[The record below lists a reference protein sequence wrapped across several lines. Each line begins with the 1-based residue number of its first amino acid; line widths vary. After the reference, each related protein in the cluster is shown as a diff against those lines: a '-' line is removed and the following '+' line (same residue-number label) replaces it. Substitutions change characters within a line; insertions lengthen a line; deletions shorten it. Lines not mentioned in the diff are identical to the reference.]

1 MAPCAP
7 GPPDSMSFPVPCS
20 VISAILGPYGPSRNV
35 ANNWPLVEAALDA
48 RAIYSPLCAVAAI
61 ATISVETR
69 RFSPI
74 KKRAS
79 TAYLRGLYENR
90 KDLGNDLP
98 GDSVKFYGRGFI
110 PIIGRRSYEHFGA
123 EIGRDLARDPDLAID
138 PAIAAAILA
147 AYFKD
152 RDVRA
157 SADKQNW
164 RMVRLR
170 VNSASTEWTRFFDV
184 VLKLVEAL
192 KCQPVGTEPEAVEG
206 VGR

>member
-1 MAPCAP
+1 MN
-7 GPPDSMSFPVPCS
+7 FPIPVQ

-61 ATISVETR
+61 VTISVETR

-90 KDLGNDLP
+90 NDLGNDRP
-98 GDSVKFYGRGFI
+98 GDSVKFCGRGFI
-110 PIIGRRSYEHFGA
+110 PIIGRRSHEHFGI
-123 EIGRDLARDPDLAID
+123 EIGKDLAHDPDLAID

-170 VNSASTEWTRFFDV
+170 VNSAATEWPRFFDV

-192 KCQPVGTEPEAVEG
+192 KCPPVSTQPEAVESLG
-206 VGR
+206 Q

>member
-1 MAPCAP
+1 MN
-7 GPPDSMSFPVPCS
+7 FPVPVQ

-35 ANNWPLVEAALDA
+35 ANNWPLVERTLDA
-48 RAIYSPLCAVAAI
+48 RAIYSPLCAIAAI

-69 RFSPI
+69 RFCPI
-74 KKRAS
+74 KQHRS
-79 TAYLRGLYENR
+79 SSYLRGLYENR
-90 KDLGNDLP
+90 KDLGNDRP
-98 GDSVKFYGRGFI
+98 GDSLRFCGRGFI
-110 PIIGRRSYEHFGA
+110 PIIGRRSYEHFGV
-123 EIGRDLARDPDLAID
+123 EIGKDLARDPDLATD
-138 PAIAAAILA
+138 PAIAAAIVA

-184 VLKLVEAL
+184 VLKLVGAL
-192 KCQPVGTEPEAVEG
+192 KCPPVGTEREAVEG
-206 VGR
+206 LGQ

>member
-1 MAPCAP
+1 MNFPL
-7 GPPDSMSFPVPCS
+7 PVPL
-20 VISAILGPYGPSRNV
+20 IAAILGSYGPPRNV
-35 ANNWPLVEAALDA
+35 ASNWPLVEAALDA

-74 KKRAS
+74 KQHRS
-79 TAYLRGLYENR
+79 SSYLRGLYENR
-90 KDLGNDLP
+90 KDLGNDRP
-98 GDSVKFYGRGFI
+98 GDSVKFCGRGFI
-110 PIIGRRSYEHFGA
+110 PIIGRRSYEHFGI
-123 EIGRDLARDPDLAID
+123 EIGKDLARDPDLAID

-170 VNSASTEWTRFFDV
+170 VNSAATEWPRFFDA
-184 VLKLVEAL
+184 VLKLVGAL
-192 KCQPVGTEPEAVEG
+192 KCPQVDPEAVEG
-206 VGR
+206 VRQ

>member
-1 MAPCAP
+1 MN
-7 GPPDSMSFPVPCS
+7 FPVPS
-20 VISAILGPYGPSRNV
+20 EMISAILGPYGPSRNV

-48 RAIYSPLCAVAAI
+48 RAIYSPFCAIAAI

-69 RFSPI
+69 WFSPI
-74 KKRAS
+74 KQRRS
-79 TAYLRGLYENR
+79 SSFLRGLYENR
-90 KDLGNDLP
+90 KDLGNDRP
-98 GDSVKFYGRGFI
+98 GDSVKFCGRGFI
-110 PIIGRRSYEHFGA
+110 PIIGRRSYEHFGI
-123 EIGRDLARDPDLAID
+123 EIGKDLVRDPDLVID

-170 VNSASTEWTRFFDV
+170 VNSGATEWPRFFDA
-184 VLKLVEAL
+184 VLKLVGAL
-192 KCQPVGTEPEAVEG
+192 RLPQAQCSPVDTRESFGQ
-206 VGR
+206 